1 MVKIGAHFAL
11 LKLIGTARVL
21 MLAEY
26 QIFFSCVFSDNNW
39 TNILFVAVNMDIS
52 IAEEIF
58 SKDFLNGFSG
68 SYWAFSYSN
77 F

>member
-1 MVKIGAHFAL
+1 MVKIGTHFVL

-21 MLAEY
+21 MHAEY
-26 QIFFSCVFSDNNW
+26 QIFFSCVFSDSNW
-39 TNILFVAVNMDIS
+39 TNILFVAVNMDIN